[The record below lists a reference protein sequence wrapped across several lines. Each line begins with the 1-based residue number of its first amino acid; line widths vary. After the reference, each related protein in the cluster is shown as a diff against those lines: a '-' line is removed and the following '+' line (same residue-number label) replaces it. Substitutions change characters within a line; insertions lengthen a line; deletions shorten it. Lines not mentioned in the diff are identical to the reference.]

1 MRERTIIA
9 LWKRLAGGQ
18 RLRLRVVSVLVIALG
33 SAALLMGLGIDSTA
47 RAQTTV
53 DYDGDDDGLIEV
65 ATVAQLNAIRWDLN
79 GDGAVDPGGDAASYG
94 AAFPN
99 AMVSPLMG
107 CATTGCVGYELTANL
122 DLASAGDSV
131 TGWAPIG
138 GASNAF
144 TATFDG
150 GAPGFTVSNLT
161 INSSLNRVGL
171 FGQTGPGSV
180 IRNVTLEDVNV
191 TGYTSTGA
199 LVGRNAGSIID
210 SHATGTVSG
219 TEDTGGLVGAI
230 FHPGGVIVGSTAG
243 VQVTGR
249 ALGLYIGG
257 LAGFNSGLIIDS
269 HATGDVDGVRWVGGL
284 VGSNGGAGG
293 VNRISGSTAGGA
305 VTGTGNLVGG
315 LVGFNNGPISSSHA
329 TGDVDGAARVGGLV
343 GSNNGA
349 GGVNWISGSTAGG
362 AVTGTENL
370 VGGLVGWNNGPI
382 IDSHATGDV
391 DGAARVGG
399 LVGSNYD
406 EGAWNGHAV
415 GLNAIEGSTA
425 GGAVTGTNNW
435 VGGLVGWNNGPIS
448 DSHATGTR
456 VNGYGQVGGLVGAN
470 SNYLSDGFNTISRST
485 ASAAVTGTYNWVG
498 GLVGNNNGPI
508 SDSHAT
514 GTRVSG
520 YAQVGGLVGS
530 NNGADGVNKI
540 SGSTASGA
548 VTATNNWVGGLVGL
562 NNGPI
567 SSSHATGDVDGSA
580 YVGGLAG
587 QNEGPIS
594 DSHARGSVQGLS
606 DSGGLVG
613 WNFSSITDSS
623 ASGDVGD
630 AATAGQ
636 ELGGLIGLNTGGAV
650 TRSNATGDVAST
662 SDTIGGLAGRNEGT
676 IIESAAS
683 GAVTGEDWV
692 GGLVGW
698 NGLINSAHS
707 ISASRASGNVTGSGH
722 AAGGLV
728 GRNAGTIRASY
739 ATGTVTGDVAVGG
752 LVGRLLGAIV
762 AAYASGDVS
771 GSGNAVGGLVGQS
784 DSTSTVRASYAAG
797 SVIGDA
803 GHVGGLTGRARAPAG
818 GSSFTNSYWD
828 TERSGRSVGVGSDDA
843 DADGSIGGIE
853 TATSGVTGQTT
864 SALQT
869 PTGYSGIY
877 ADWNSDS
884 SDPWDFGGGT
894 DDPELRAPPNDPP
907 AFSSTAVQLTVAEDA
922 AVGSA
927 VGAAVTATDSDGDTV
942 AYKLVGAGGT
952 AFDIVSATGQLQVG
966 AVLDHET
973 AGSYTVTVQA
983 SDGKSV
989 AFKDVTVTVTGVDEL
1004 PTLSGD
1010 AAPAVADSGAGFV
1023 STYTVADPEGD
1034 AIGAIT
1040 WSLAGTDSSYFTIED
1055 GRLSFRAAP
1064 DYEDPNHVAGY
1075 AVTVQ
1080 AAVAGQQGGPL
1091 TLAVTATV
1099 VNIDDA
1105 GVVSLS
1111 AAQPEE
1117 GVALTATLSDP
1128 DGGVSGITWQWASV
1142 ASTNGAWTDIS
1153 GATSDTYTPASGD
1166 AGHYLRATASYDDA
1180 EGKGKSARGV
1190 SDNPLAK
1197 VPGVAV
1203 SPTSLTVAEGGTNTY
1218 AVVLDTQ
1225 PTGDVMVAIGSDN
1238 TEVTAGPASLTFS
1251 TTDWATPQTVT
1262 VRAAEDAD
1270 ADDDTA
1276 AVTHTVSG
1284 YGTVL
1289 TAPEVSVTVTDNDTP
1304 GVTVS
1309 PTSLTIDEGSS
1320 GTYTVVLD
1328 TLPSGDVTVAIGSD
1342 NTDVTANP
1350 ASLTFSTTDWA
1361 TPQTVTVRAAEDA
1374 DADDDTAAVTHTVSG
1389 YGTVST
1395 APEVSVNVTDND
1407 TRGVTVSPA
1416 SLTIAEGGTDT
1427 YTVALD
1433 TQPTGDVMVTISSN
1447 NPDVTAEPA
1456 ALTFTTTDWN
1466 VQKTV
1471 TVTAGQDADAVD
1483 DAATLTHN
1491 PSGADY
1497 NSVSNADLAVAVTD
1511 DETAGVTVTPTSL
1524 TIGEGGSGTYTVVL
1538 DTQPTGDVTVTIVD
1552 PTDNTDVKAE
1562 PAALTFTTTNW
1573 NSAQTVTVSAALD
1586 VDTDDDTA
1594 TVTHTVSG
1602 YGSVS
1607 SAASVTVTVAEDPT
1621 APYDTN
1627 ENSRIDKDEASV
1639 SVRGYLSDGTPSK
1652 AVASAVV
1659 RRYLSGE

>member
-33 SAALLMGLGIDSTA
+33 SAALLMGPGIDSTA

-230 FHPGGVIVGSTAG
+230 VHPGSFIVGSTAG

-249 ALGLYIGG
+249 AAGLYIGG
-257 LAGFNSGLIIDS
+257 LAGFNKGLIIDS
-269 HATGDVDGVRWVGGL
+269 HATGDVTGVKYIGGF
-284 VGSNGGAGG
+284 VGSNSGAGG
-293 VNRISGSTAGGA
+293 VNRISGSTAGGV
-305 VTGTGNLVGG
+305 VTGT
-315 LVGFNNGPISSSHA
+315 
-329 TGDVDGAARVGGLV
+329 D
-343 GSNNGA
+343 
-349 GGVNWISGSTAGG
+349 
-362 AVTGTENL
+362 L

-382 IDSHATGDV
+382 IDSHATGNV
-391 DGAARVGG
+391 NGGNWVGG
-399 LVGSNYD
+399 LVGSNFGFGGVNRISGSTAGGGVTGTGNPVGGLVGFNNGPISSSHTTGDVNGSTYVGGLVG
-406 EGAWNGHAV
+406 ENNGAGGINK
-415 GLNAIEGSTA
+415 ISGSTA
-425 GGAVTGTNNW
+425 GGAVTGTDRVGGLVGWNNGPIIDSLATGNVNGGNW
-435 VGGLVGWNNGPIS
+435 VGGLVGANSGAGGVNRISRSTASGAVTGTGYYVGGLVGWNNGPIS

-470 SNYLSDGFNTISRST
+470 SNDLGDGVNTISRST
-485 ASAAVTGTYNWVG
+485 ASAAVTATTHWVG
-498 GLVGNNNGPI
+498 GLVG
-508 SDSHAT
+508 
-514 GTRVSG
+514 
-520 YAQVGGLVGS
+520 
-530 NNGADGVNKI
+530 
-540 SGSTASGA
+540 
-548 VTATNNWVGGLVGL
+548 
-562 NNGPI
+562 
-567 SSSHATGDVDGSA
+567 
-580 YVGGLAG
+580 
-587 QNEGPIS
+587 QNDGPIS
-594 DSHARGSVQGLS
+594 DSHARGSVQGRS
-606 DSGGLVG
+606 ESGGLVG
-613 WNFSSITDSS
+613 YNFSSITDSS

-630 AATAGQ
+630 AASAGQ
-636 ELGGLIGLNTGGAV
+636 DLGGLIGLNSGGAV
-650 TRSNATGDVAST
+650 TRSNATGDVTST

-676 IIESAAS
+676 ITESAAS
-683 GAVTGEDWV
+683 GAVTGSDWV

-698 NGLINSAHS
+698 NGLINSGHS
-707 ISASRASGNVTGSGH
+707 ISASRASGNVTGSGQ

-728 GRNAGTIRASY
+728 GRNAGTISASY
-739 ATGTVTGDVAVGG
+739 ATGTVTGVVSVGG

-803 GHVGGLTGRARAPAG
+803 GHVGGLTGVARAPAG

-843 DADGSIGGIE
+843 NGDGSISGSE

-973 AGSYTVTVQA
+973 DGSYTVTVQA

-1180 EGKGKSARGV
+1180 EGSGKSARGV

-1197 VPGVAV
+1197 A
-1203 SPTSLTVAEGGTNTY
+1203 
-1218 AVVLDTQ
+1218 
-1225 PTGDVMVAIGSDN
+1225 
-1238 TEVTAGPASLTFS
+1238 
-1251 TTDWATPQTVT
+1251 
-1262 VRAAEDAD
+1262 
-1270 ADDDTA
+1270 
-1276 AVTHTVSG
+1276 
-1284 YGTVL
+1284 
-1289 TAPEVSVTVTDNDTP
+1289 P

-1497 NSVSNADLAVAVTD
+1497 NSVSNADLAVTVTD

-1573 NSAQTVTVSAALD
+1573 NSAQTVTVSAVLAHISHINP
-1586 VDTDDDTA
+1586 A
-1594 TVTHTVSG
+1594 G
-1602 YGSVS
+1602 
-1607 SAASVTVTVAEDPT
+1607 
-1621 APYDTN
+1621 
-1627 ENSRIDKDEASV
+1627 R
-1639 SVRGYLSDGTPSK
+1639 
-1652 AVASAVV
+1652 AVISN
-1659 RRYLSGE
+1659 RTT

>member
-33 SAALLMGLGIDSTA
+33 SAALLMGPGIDSTA

-230 FHPGGVIVGSTAG
+230 VHPGSFIVGSTAG

-249 ALGLYIGG
+249 AAGLYIGG
-257 LAGFNSGLIIDS
+257 LAGFNKGLIIDS
-269 HATGDVDGVRWVGGL
+269 HATGDVTGVKYIGGF
-284 VGSNGGAGG
+284 VGSNSGAGG
-293 VNRISGSTAGGA
+293 VNRISGSTAGGV
-305 VTGTGNLVGG
+305 VTGT
-315 LVGFNNGPISSSHA
+315 
-329 TGDVDGAARVGGLV
+329 D
-343 GSNNGA
+343 
-349 GGVNWISGSTAGG
+349 
-362 AVTGTENL
+362 L

-382 IDSHATGDV
+382 IDSHATGNV
-391 DGAARVGG
+391 NGGNWVGG
-399 LVGSNYD
+399 LVGSNFGFGGVNRISGSTAGGGVTGTGNPVGGLVGFNNGPISSSHTTGDVNGSTYVGGLVG
-406 EGAWNGHAV
+406 ENNGAGGINK
-415 GLNAIEGSTA
+415 ISGSTA
-425 GGAVTGTNNW
+425 GGAVTGTDRVGGLVGWNNGPIIDSLATGNVNGGNW
-435 VGGLVGWNNGPIS
+435 VGGLVGANSGAGGVNRISRSTASGAVTGTGYYVGGLVGWNNGPIS

-470 SNYLSDGFNTISRST
+470 SNDLGDGVNTISRST
-485 ASAAVTGTYNWVG
+485 ASAAVTATTHWVG
-498 GLVGNNNGPI
+498 GLVGQNDGPI
-508 SDSHAT
+508 SD
-514 GTRVSG
+514 
-520 YAQVGGLVGS
+520 
-530 NNGADGVNKI
+530 
-540 SGSTASGA
+540 
-548 VTATNNWVGGLVGL
+548 
-562 NNGPI
+562 
-567 SSSHATGDVDGSA
+567 SHATGDVDGSA
-580 YVGGLAG
+580 YVGGLVG
-587 QNEGPIS
+587 QNDGPIS
-594 DSHARGSVQGLS
+594 DSHARGSVQGRS
-606 DSGGLVG
+606 ESGGLVG
-613 WNFSSITDSS
+613 YNFSSITDSS

-630 AATAGQ
+630 AASAGQ
-636 ELGGLIGLNTGGAV
+636 DLGGLIGLNSGGAV
-650 TRSNATGDVAST
+650 TRSNATGDVTST

-676 IIESAAS
+676 ITESAAS
-683 GAVTGEDWV
+683 GAVTGSDWV

-698 NGLINSAHS
+698 NGLINSGHS
-707 ISASRASGNVTGSGH
+707 ISASRASGNVTGSGQ

-728 GRNAGTIRASY
+728 GRNAGTISASY
-739 ATGTVTGDVAVGG
+739 ATGTVTGVVSVGG

-803 GHVGGLTGRARAPAG
+803 GHVGGLTGVARAPAG

-843 DADGSIGGIE
+843 NGDGSISGSE

-973 AGSYTVTVQA
+973 DGSYTVTVQA

-1180 EGKGKSARGV
+1180 EGSGKSARGV

-1197 VPGVAV
+1197 APGVAV
-1203 SPTSLTVAEGGTNTY
+1203 SPTSLTVDEGGSSTY
-1218 AVVLDTQ
+1218 TVVLNTL
-1225 PTGDVMVAIGSDN
+1225 PSGDVTVAIGSDN

-1497 NSVSNADLAVAVTD
+1497 NSVSNADLAVTVTD

-1573 NSAQTVTVSAALD
+1573 NSAQTVTVSAVLAHISHINP
-1586 VDTDDDTA
+1586 A
-1594 TVTHTVSG
+1594 G
-1602 YGSVS
+1602 
-1607 SAASVTVTVAEDPT
+1607 
-1621 APYDTN
+1621 
-1627 ENSRIDKDEASV
+1627 R
-1639 SVRGYLSDGTPSK
+1639 
-1652 AVASAVV
+1652 AVISN
-1659 RRYLSGE
+1659 RTT